1 MDMTPEYAA
10 IVGEK
15 ECQSLLTIRNEGPT
29 LVLGKEH
36 ELFGSIAAVYKGIKY
51 EELGLTLC

>member
-1 MDMTPEYAA
+1 MTPEYAA